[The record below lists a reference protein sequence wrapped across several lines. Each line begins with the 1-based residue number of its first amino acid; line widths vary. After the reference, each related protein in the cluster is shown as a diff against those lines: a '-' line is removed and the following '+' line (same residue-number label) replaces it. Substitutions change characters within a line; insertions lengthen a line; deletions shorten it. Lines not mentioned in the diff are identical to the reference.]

1 MLTLDVDS
9 VRAFVAI
16 ADLKSFTQA
25 ANLLGTTQA
34 ALSLRLKRLE
44 ERVKRRLIERT
55 PRQVRLS
62 SYGELFIASA
72 RDFLEAHERAVESLL
87 LAKKRL
93 KLGIGCHLIGS
104 ELQTMLAKV
113 NELDP
118 DLVLEIS
125 TDTSTKVKEEYLNG
139 ELDAV
144 ILRSEEERKEGLILC
159 IEHYSWYASPNFQYS
174 PNEPLRLA
182 ILDEKC
188 GVRDQA
194 PLILKK
200 AGLRSNNVLIAGS
213 TEVVNAA
220 ISAGMAVGIY
230 SQRMAPEDSIDVREL
245 FNLPSLPTSSIE
257 LHTHLTD
264 QKTRKILKVI
274 SSVFNEYTADEDL
287 ALY

>member
-104 ELQTMLAKV
+104 ELQSMLEKV
-113 NELDP
+113 NEFAP

-125 TDTSTKVKEEYLNG
+125 TDTSFQVKEAYLNG

-144 ILRSEEERKEGLILC
+144 ILRSEDERKEGFILC
-159 IEHYSWYASPNFQYS
+159 IEHYSWYASPSFQYS
-174 PNEPLRLA
+174 PNEPLKLA
-182 ILDEKC
+182 TLDEKC

-194 PLILKK
+194 PMLLKR
-200 AGLRSNNVLIAGS
+200 AGLKSHNVLVAGN
-213 TEVVNAA
+213 TEVINAA
-220 ISAGMAVGIY
+220 ISAGMAVGVF
-230 SQRMAPEDSIDVREL
+230 SQRMAPKDSIDVGEL
-245 FNLPSLPTSSIE
+245 FNLPTLPTSSIE

-264 QKTRKILKVI
+264 QETRKVLKVI
-274 SSVFNEYTADEDL
+274 CSVFNEYTAEEL
-287 ALY
+287 AVY